1 MLQRATDTLQKRY
14 GTAFVSWGEINR
26 LQRIHTSGT
35 IEKFDDNKNSLP
47 VSAVPGTMGSLF
59 SFNTR
64 AEPAQKKIYGIAGNT
79 YVAIVEFGKR
89 IKAKSIVYFGQNA
102 DPASPHYFDQAPLY
116 VKGKF
121 KDVYFYK
128 EDVEKNAEK
137 NYHPGE

>member
-1 MLQRATDTLQKRY
+1 
-14 GTAFVSWGEINR
+14 
-26 LQRIHTSGT
+26 
-35 IEKFDDNKNSLP
+35 
-47 VSAVPGTMGSLF
+47 
-59 SFNTR
+59 
-64 AEPAQKKIYGIAGNT
+64 
-79 YVAIVEFGKR
+79 VEFGKR